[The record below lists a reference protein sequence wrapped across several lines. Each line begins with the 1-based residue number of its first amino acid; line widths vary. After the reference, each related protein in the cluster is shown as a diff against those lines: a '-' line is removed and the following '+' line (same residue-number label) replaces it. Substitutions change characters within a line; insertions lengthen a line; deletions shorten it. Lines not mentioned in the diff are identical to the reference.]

1 MEVKLEMLEPQ
12 IYNVVST
19 SIFNECV
26 LKQWLVKVK
35 VKVKYGLTD
44 PCVKYDYLRTGGD
57 FDVGLGEKEWVWK

>member
-1 MEVKLEMLEPQ
+1 MLEPQ

-26 LKQWLVKVK
+26 LKQWLVKVE
-35 VKVKYGLTD
+35 VKYGLTD

-57 FDVGLGEKEWVWK
+57 FDVGLGREWK

>member
-1 MEVKLEMLEPQ
+1 MLEPQ

-35 VKVKYGLTD
+35 VKYGLTD

-57 FDVGLGEKEWVWK
+57 FDVGLGREWK

>member
-35 VKVKYGLTD
+35 VKYGLTD

-57 FDVGLGEKEWVWK
+57 FDVGLGREWK